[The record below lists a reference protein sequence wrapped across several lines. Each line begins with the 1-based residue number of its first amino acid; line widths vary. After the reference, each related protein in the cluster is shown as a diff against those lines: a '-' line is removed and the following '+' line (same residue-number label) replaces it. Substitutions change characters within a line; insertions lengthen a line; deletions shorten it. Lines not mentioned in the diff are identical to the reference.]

1 MAPPALKQRKKRC
14 SQRPIF
20 WWIVLITGGYETR
33 LTFQKL
39 RILTEPFQTLT
50 KLWPQENGMAGAN

>member
-33 LTFQKL
+33 LTF
-39 RILTEPFQTLT
+39 TERGSRNCEFLLNPF
-50 KLWPQENGMAGAN
+50 KP